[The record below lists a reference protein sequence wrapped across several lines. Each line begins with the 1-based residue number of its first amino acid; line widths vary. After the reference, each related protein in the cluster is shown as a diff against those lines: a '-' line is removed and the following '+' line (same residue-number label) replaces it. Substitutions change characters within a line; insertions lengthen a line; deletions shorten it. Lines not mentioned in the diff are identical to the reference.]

1 MTFEMEKEILQQPD
15 VLQNLIEKYIT
26 KENKISF
33 SLPQSVR
40 KIKFIASGS
49 SYHCAH
55 MVAKLFREY
64 ANIKTHCE
72 YSSEFFISKNLFID
86 PTTLYIFI
94 SQSGE
99 TYDTVEAL
107 KKVKNLGGLTM
118 CVTNCRNSSLWNLCD
133 YKILSEAGEEKSIAS
148 TKALLA
154 QIFCLYLIMLE
165 YLATKNHNIEN
176 EICEIR
182 TLPHFIENF
191 LNSSAH
197 IKNIAK
203 KLSKCKNVVI
213 LGSKYYYSVAKEGA
227 LKIKETSYINANA
240 YPQGE
245 FLHGHVAVL
254 NNSQSALIAICVDEI
269 KDNTNQILD
278 KIFKN
283 YSPELITIS
292 NETEIRKNAH
302 NIQINTKNNI
312 FTLLAAVIT
321 FQILAFETACSLGRN
336 VDKPLGLKKV
346 VK

>member
-1 MTFEMEKEILQQPD
+1 MEKEILQQPD

-26 KENKISF
+26 KDNKIAF
-33 SLPQSVR
+33 SLPNNIK

-55 MVAKLFREY
+55 MVSKLFREY

-72 YSSEFFISKNLFID
+72 YSSEFIISKNLFIENN
-86 PTTLYIFI
+86 TLYIFI

-99 TYDTVEAL
+99 TADTVEAL
-107 KKVKNLGGLTM
+107 KKVITLGGTTM
-118 CVTNCRNSSLWNLCD
+118 CVTNCKNSTLWNLCD

-165 YLATKNHNIEN
+165 YLATKQHKVES
-176 EICEIR
+176 EILEIR
-182 TLPHFIENF
+182 KLPHFISNF
-191 LNSSAH
+191 LNKSAQ
-197 IKNIAK
+197 IKSIAK
-203 KLSKCKNVVI
+203 KISKCKSVTI
-213 LGSKYYYSVAKEGA
+213 IGSKYYYSVAKEGA

-254 NNSQSALIAICVDEI
+254 NNSQSALIAICVDET
-269 KDNTNQILD
+269 KESTNIIVNKILE
-278 KIFKN
+278 N
-283 YSPELITIS
+283 YSPELIIIS
-292 NETEIRKNAH
+292 NEDEIPHKKAQ
-302 NIQINTKNNI
+302 NIKIDTKNNI
-312 FTLLAAVIT
+312 FTIFAAVIS
-321 FQILAFETACSLGRN
+321 FQILAFETACALGRN
-336 VDKPLGLKKV
+336 IDKPIGLTKV

>member
-1 MTFEMEKEILQQPD
+1 MAFEMEKEIFEQPN

-26 KENKISF
+26 EENKISF
-33 SLPQSVR
+33 SLPENIK

-55 MVAKLFREY
+55 MVSKIFREY

-72 YSSEFFISKNLFID
+72 YSSEFIIAKNLFVENN
-86 PTTLYIFI
+86 TLYVFI

-107 KKVKNLGGLTM
+107 KKVKTLGGITM
-118 CVTNCRNSSLWNLCD
+118 CVTNCIESSLWNLCD

-165 YLATKNHNIEN
+165 YLATKQHNVET
-176 EICEIR
+176 EILDIR
-182 TLPHFIENF
+182 KLPHFIGEF
-191 LNSSAH
+191 LNKSIQ

-203 KLSKCKNVVI
+203 KMSKCKNVVI
-213 LGSKYYYSVAKEGA
+213 IGSKYYYSVAKEGA

-254 NNSQSALIAICVDEI
+254 NNSQTALIAICVDET
-269 KDNTNQILD
+269 KDSTNQILN
-278 KIFKN
+278 KVFEN
-283 YSPELITIS
+283 YSPELIIIS
-292 NETEIRKNAH
+292 NEDEIRNKSL
-302 NIQINTKNNI
+302 NIKIETKNNI
-312 FTLLAAVIT
+312 FTLFATVIF
-321 FQILAFETACSLGRN
+321 FQLLAFETARALGRN
-336 VDKPLGLKKV
+336 VDKPIGLTKV

>member
-1 MTFEMEKEILQQPD
+1 MSFEMEKEILQQPD
-15 VLQNLIEKYIT
+15 VIQNLIEKYIT

-33 SLPQSVR
+33 SLPENIR

-72 YSSEFFISKNLFID
+72 YSSEFFISKNLFIEND
-86 PTTLYIFI
+86 VLYIFI

-99 TYDTVEAL
+99 TYDTVESL
-107 KKVKNLGGLTM
+107 KKVKTLGGKTM
-118 CVTNCRNSSLWNLCD
+118 CITNCIDSTLWNLCD

-165 YLATKNHNIEN
+165 YLASKNHNIEKELN
-176 EICEIR
+176 EIKL
-182 TLPHFIENF
+182 LPHFIEKF
-191 LNSSAH
+191 LNNSNH

-203 KLSKCKNVVI
+203 KLSKCKEIVI

-254 NNSQSALIAICVDEI
+254 NNAQSALIAICTNET
-269 KDNTNQILD
+269 KENTNQILD
-278 KIFKN
+278 KIFED
-283 YSPELITIS
+283 YSPELIVIS
-292 NETEIRKNAH
+292 NEPDARKNAL
-302 NIQINTKNNI
+302 NINIDTQNNI
-312 FTLLAAVIT
+312 FTLLATVIT

-336 VDKPLGLKKV
+336 VDKPIGLKKV